1 MADQFAQVIGVDF
14 AAGGSAL
21 AKRFKQQRVEDVKL
35 DDRSTWIP
43 TAEKGWQGPARQAAP
58 IYIGGRFT
66 RVDSERHANGVVLG
80 KRSKL
85 ARRMLR
91 GKIMGQ
97 RTDVKKDIVGAH
109 RAVAEA
115 GRLADNPHEK
125 RRLLEEEARLR
136 REAHEERNRVRAWWA
151 AWIRVWFDIG
161 NSYGRLTAFAQAGMR

>member
-1 MADQFAQVIGVDF
+1 MDDKPASVTDTVAFV
-14 AAGGSAL
+14 GGAL
-21 AKRFKQQRVEDVKL
+21 SKRFQRQREADVKL
-35 DDRSTWIP
+35 EDRSTWIA

-66 RVDSERHANGVVLG
+66 RHDTELHANGVVLG

-97 RTDVKKDIVGAH
+97 RTDVKKDVVSAH
-109 RAVAEA
+109 RAVANA

-125 RRLLEEEARLR
+125 RRLLEEERETR
-136 REAHEERNRVRAWWA
+136 RAERKERQRVRTWWSAWLSM
-151 AWIRVWFDIG
+151 WFDVG